1 MHYVFF
7 MNLKTLIFLILTFS
21 LISSGLININSPA
34 YATHIYSKTLD
45 VEVGGNIHNN
55 LLVENYLENNSLN
68 TPFDFNLEKGSR
80 IYRLGN
86 GKGKKILICGGIHG
100 DEVQGSLTVVSL
112 LYYLKSHEN
121 TGTIYIIP
129 FAIPIDTEKNTR
141 YYNQSGDVYDP
152 NRKADIPG
160 TPINKILNFA
170 VSHKINY
177 LIDVHSGIGVKE
189 EGMVYYGNSF
199 EESWA
204 KNIQNNT
211 GCVIKTNPTNGTLR
225 SEASKRNIK
234 AITLEVEKI
243 NQGVD
248 VPVQTELNILKKAC
262 AYLRVI

>member
-1 MHYVFF
+1 MLF
-7 MNLKTLIFLILTFS
+7 MNFKTLIFLILTFS
-21 LISSGLININSPA
+21 LISSGLININSPT
-34 YATHIYSKTLD
+34 YATHIYKQTLD

-68 TPFDFNLEKGSR
+68 TQFDFNLEKGSQV
-80 IYRLGN
+80 YRLGN
-86 GKGKKILICGGIHG
+86 GNGKKILICGGIHG
-100 DEVQGSLTVVSL
+100 DEVQGPLTVISM
-112 LYYLKSHEN
+112 LYYLKSHGN
-121 TGTIYIIP
+121 KGTVYIIP

-160 TPINKILNFA
+160 TPVNKILNFA

-199 EESWA
+199 EENWA
-204 KNIQNNT
+204 KNIQNKT

-262 AYLRVI
+262 DYLRVI

>member
-7 MNLKTLIFLILTFS
+7 MNFKVLILLILAFS
-21 LISSGLININSPA
+21 LISSSLINISSPS
-34 YATHIYSKTLD
+34 YATHIYTKTLD
-45 VEVGGNIHNN
+45 VEVGGDIHSNP
-55 LLVENYLENNSLN
+55 LIENYLENNSLN
-68 TPFDFNLEKGSR
+68 TPFDFNLEKGSK

-86 GKGKKILICGGIHG
+86 GKGKKILVCGGIHG

-160 TPINKILNFA
+160 TPVNKILKFA

-177 LIDVHSGIGVKE
+177 LIDVHSGIGVKD

-225 SEASKRNIK
+225 SEASKRNIN
-234 AITLEVEKI
+234 AITLEVEKL

>member
-1 MHYVFF
+1 

-21 LISSGLININSPA
+21 LISSGLIGISSPA
-34 YATHIYSKTLD
+34 YAAHIYKQTLD
-45 VEVGGNIHNN
+45 VEVGGNIHAHP
-55 LLVENYLENNSLN
+55 LIEDYLDKNSLN
-68 TPFDFNLEKGSR
+68 SRFDFNLEKGSH
-80 IYRLGN
+80 IYHLGS

-100 DEVQGSLTVVSL
+100 DEVQGSLTVVSM
-112 LYYLKSHEN
+112 LYYLKSQEY
-121 TGTIYIIP
+121 TGTIYLIP

-141 YYNQSGDVYDP
+141 YYNQSGNVYDP
-152 NRKADIPG
+152 NRKSDIPG
-160 TPINKILNFA
+160 TPVNKILKFA
-170 VSHKINY
+170 ISHKISY

-199 EESWA
+199 EENWA

-262 AYLRVI
+262 VYLRVI

>member
-1 MHYVFF
+1 
-7 MNLKTLIFLILTFS
+7 MNFKTLIFLILTFS
-21 LISSGLININSPA
+21 LISSGLISISSPA
-34 YATHIYSKTLD
+34 YATHIYNQTLD
-45 VEVGGNIHNN
+45 VEVGGNIQANP
-55 LLVENYLENNSLN
+55 LIEDYLDKNSLN
-68 TPFDFNLEKGSR
+68 SQFGFNLEKGSQV
-80 IYRLGN
+80 YRLGN

-100 DEVQGSLTVVSL
+100 DEVQGSLTVVSM
-112 LYYLKSHEN
+112 LYYLKSHRN

-160 TPINKILNFA
+160 TPVNKILKFA

-189 EGMVYYGNSF
+189 EGMTYYGNSF
-199 EESWA
+199 EENWA

-211 GCVIKTNPTNGTLR
+211 GCVIKTNPANGTLR

-248 VPVQTELNILKKAC
+248 VPVQTELNILKNAC
-262 AYLRVI
+262 AYLKVI